1 MNCFRFARLTA
12 LVLMTSACAS
22 HSPRPATE
30 PGSGA
35 IPLADASAPLSGNA
49 STPSPVSDASDPPI
63 KENSYGSYPQP
74 TAAPRV
80 AQDQDRNSTEIF
92 DPTQAALDST
102 LDAADDDTAILEDR
116 TNDPWEGFNRRVYGF
131 NATIDRF
138 ALRPLAIVYEKITPD
153 PVQSRVTKFFANLRQ
168 PGTAVNQTLQ
178 GRPVGTLQT
187 MGRFAVNTTVGIGG
201 LFDPA
206 SRFGLPSYDED
217 FGQTLAAW
225 GWHDSRYL
233 VLPLLGPRT
242 VRDSVGMVGDW
253 PLSPIGYVQ
262 NDMVANGLNI
272 LQLASARARLLPMD
286 DARAQAADEYALL
299 RDTWMQHR
307 LYKTE
312 QDQRGDVD

>member
-22 HSPRPATE
+22 HSPRPAAE
-30 PGSGA
+30 SGSNA
-35 IPLADASAPLSGNA
+35 IPLADADAPLRRSA
-49 STPSPVSDASDPPI
+49 TTPSP
-63 KENSYGSYPQP
+63 
-74 TAAPRV
+74 TAVRI
-80 AQDQDRNSTEIF
+80 DGNSTQTS

-102 LDAADDDTAILEDR
+102 LDAADDTAILEDR
-116 TNDPWEGFNRRVYGF
+116 INDPWEGFNRRVYGF

-138 ALRPLAIVYEKITPD
+138 ALRPLALVYEKVTPD
-153 PVQSRVTKFFANLRQ
+153 PVQSRVTKFFDNLRE
-168 PGTAVNQTLQ
+168 PRTAVNQTLH

-187 MGRFAVNTTVGIGG
+187 LGRFAVNTTIGIGG

-206 SRFGLPSYDED
+206 SRFGMPSYDED
-217 FGQTLAAW
+217 FGQTLTAW

-253 PLSPIGYVQ
+253 PLSPIGYVH
-262 NDMVANGLNI
+262 NDLVANGLNI
-272 LQLASARARLLPMD
+272 LQLANARARLLPMD
-286 DARAQAADEYALL
+286 DARAQAADEYALI

-307 LYKTE
+307 IYKTG
-312 QDQRGDVD
+312 QDQRGNVD